1 MKTNTY
7 DNSHLHRATLNPRT
21 VKQMQMNSNTR
32 REKNAERQKALA
44 LPKFKEKKDD

>member
-1 MKTNTY
+1 MSKTF
-7 DNSHLHRATLNPRT
+7 DDSHLHRATLNPRT

-44 LPKFKEKKDD
+44 LPKYKGKEKPT